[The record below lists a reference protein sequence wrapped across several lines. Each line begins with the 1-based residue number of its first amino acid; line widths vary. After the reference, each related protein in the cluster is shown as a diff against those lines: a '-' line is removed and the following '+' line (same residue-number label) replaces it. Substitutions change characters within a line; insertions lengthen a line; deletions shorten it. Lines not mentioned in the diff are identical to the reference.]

1 MTNVTSEFLIWK
13 NVLKSNYQKGIKT
26 FENILNNPYEIEE
39 FIKSQ
44 SALENIFGIPEA
56 DGNSDKL
63 IELLQNSSYYDN
75 AIENYLLK
83 EYKKSTLADF
93 TQKECEDFLKSN
105 TLSSLILAS
114 NIKIKIFGGSLGL
127 NINNI
132 SSWSNIVTTD
142 IIEQIK
148 NDKIKLN
155 ILLKYC
161 DDDSL
166 LNEKTN
172 IVDILKTSSFI
183 TTKEMNNRNGEQ
195 TFTELGTYVFT
206 AWVQW
211 GGSFSIR
218 DDENFSHFFL
228 GSSSDEKTYTFNQR
242 AKKLIVKPESTR
254 DNYTIKITF
263 LKLD

>member
-1 MTNVTSEFLIWK
+1 MTNITSEFLIWK
-13 NVLKSNYQKGIKT
+13 NILKSNYQKGIKA
-26 FENILNNPYEIEE
+26 FENILNNPYEIEK
-39 FIKSQ
+39 FIESQ

-56 DGNSDKL
+56 DGNSNKL
-63 IELLQNSSYYDN
+63 IELLQNSPYYDN

-83 EYKKSTLADF
+83 EFKKSTLADF

-105 TLSSLILAS
+105 ILSSLILAS

-127 NINNI
+127 NINSI

-228 GSSSDEKTYTFNQR
+228 GSSSDEITYTFNQR
-242 AKKLIVKPESTR
+242 AKKLIVKPENTR
-254 DNYTIKITF
+254 DSYRIKITF

>member
-1 MTNVTSEFLIWK
+1 MTNITSEFLTWK

-63 IELLQNSSYYDN
+63 IELLQNSSYYDS

-83 EYKKSTLADF
+83 EFKKNTLADF

-105 TLSSLILAS
+105 ILSSLILAS

-206 AWVQW
+206 TWVQW

-218 DDENFSHFFL
+218 DDENFSHSFL
-228 GSSSDEKTYTFNQR
+228 GSSSNEKTYTFNQR

-254 DNYTIKITF
+254 DNYSIKITF